1 MKVTARTKKNYQ
13 VEIIAGRHTLM
24 ADEPP
29 NVGDDTGPNPYGLLL
44 SALGSCMI
52 ITLHMYANRKKW
64 PLDSVTVDLNTYRTH
79 VRDCELC
86 EGDPDARISV
96 IETEVKFHGD
106 LTAEQIDR
114 LLEISQRCPVHRTLS
129 GEISIQTRLSDH

>member
-1 MKVTARTKKNYQ
+1 MQVTARTLKNYQ
-13 VEIIAGRHTLM
+13 VEISAGNHTLL

-29 NVGDDTGPNPYGLLL
+29 DVGEDAGPNPYVLLL
-44 SALGSCMI
+44 SALGSCMV

-64 PLDSVTVDLNTYRTH
+64 PLEKVTVNLNTYRTH
-79 VRDCELC
+79 IRDCENC

-96 IETEVKFHGD
+96 IETEVKFDGK
-106 LTAEQIDR
+106 LTAEQIER

-129 GEISIQTRLSDH
+129 GQISIQTRLSES

>member
-1 MKVTARTKKNYQ
+1 MQVTAKTLKNYQ
-13 VEIIAGRHTLM
+13 VEISAGSHTLL

-29 NVGDDTGPNPYGLLL
+29 DVGEDAGPNPYALLL

-64 PLDSVTVDLNTYRTH
+64 PLEKVTVNLNTYRTH
-79 VRDCELC
+79 IRDCENC

-96 IETEVKFHGD
+96 IETEVKFDGD
-106 LTAEQIDR
+106 LTAEQIER

-129 GEISIQTRLSDH
+129 GQISIQTRLSES